1 MKNIALFIL
10 CAFLACGCAGNGFSR
25 FYSGQTLEQI
35 QAYPRYIAENDV
47 TVKRVQLESAINN
60 SDAIINKM
68 FENGYA
74 NIGYAAW
81 EGPANEGD
89 AEAISQAKKVGASY
103 VLWGASYNR
112 TDSGVMPVTT
122 YNPGDTTTTYHA
134 GTVYSPSGSGQYY
147 GTSTTYN
154 PGTVST
160 NYVPYSVNKYDYL
173 GIFFIKIKPGK
184 LGVKLDSPGD
194 EYKKKFDT
202 NSGAKISAVMLNG
215 NGAKANL
222 MRGDIIMSV
231 NGTPFDPTRDMDWR
245 VGEDNVLQIY
255 RDGKIITKN
264 IFLDDGNSV
273 KNN

>member
-1 MKNIALFIL
+1 MKNIALLIL
-10 CAFLACGCAGNGFSR
+10 CAFLACGCAGNGFSK
-25 FYSGQTLEQI
+25 FYSGQTREQVL
-35 QAYPRYIAENDV
+35 AYPRYIAEDDIKLSRISV
-47 TVKRVQLESAINN
+47 ESVVADP
-60 SDAIINKM
+60 DATINKM

-74 NIGYAAW
+74 QIGYAEW
-81 EGPANEGD
+81 EGPVDEGD
-89 AEAISQAKKVGASY
+89 AEAKAQAKKVGASY
-103 VLWGASYNR
+103 VLWGANYLR
-112 TDSGVMPVTT
+112 TDSGVMPVTR

-134 GTVYSPSGSGQYY
+134 GTVLSPAGSGQYY

-160 NYVPYSVNKYDYL
+160 DYVPYSVNKYNYL

-184 LGVKLDSPGD
+184 LGVKLDDPGD
-194 EYKKKFDT
+194 EYKKKFDS
-202 NSGAKISAVMLNG
+202 NSGAKVSAVMHNG
-215 NGAKANL
+215 RGAKANI

-231 NGTPFDPTRDMDWR
+231 NGTPYDPAHDTSWR

-273 KNN
+273 KSN